1 MGEGHV
7 VTACAL
13 MGPRSSAVGAGTRA
27 TAVTSAWCVIPYL
40 FPPRLCR
47 NNILSLIYY
56 KYFNADNNNEK
67 YLA

>member
-1 MGEGHV
+1 
-7 VTACAL
+7 

-27 TAVTSAWCVIPYL
+27 TAVTSTWCVIPYL
-40 FPPRLCR
+40 FPPRLCC